1 MLHQLRLGVWDYPHL
16 VALCILT
23 RHVCVRVHT
32 VTAVAHRVNAAL
44 YHAAHFLALRFCA
57 TTHPP
62 IFAASVSRALSTRN
76 TVDRPAAGRESSRHQ
91 TKWTA
96 SCMVQR
102 APLFDNQDRCSMA
115 FASACLLS
123 FLGLYKRYCAIA
135 SLHCVVV
142 LHSFRCLLS
151 LQPMPLHASNPPLA
165 TPPLTSP
172 PATHLCSETAAQTN
186 AMDSH
191 TANRS
196 PRAES
201 ATPEGNTPC
210 PRAQASGPQQ
220 FSVSPTGDLLSHA
233 SLNVGGPEITPN
245 RLCHLLSGFPTLP
258 RTLCLQEFKPTSAHH
273 SKDYERVALHWNYH
287 LLYDSPTSK
296 NGVAIL
302 VHTSISPK
310 PPPLQVHIPG
320 ILVSTQLHL
329 HPNPLMPPV
338 RIASFYG
345 PHKIGDK
352 RPCEPIIDSLLREN
366 IILLGDF
373 NGTTHS
379 SHATTLTTN
388 LWPWLIAKEKSGVL
402 TDLLLPHTATVPFTR
417 VRRFAGTK
425 SYIDRAYGSRLFHGI
440 FTTSSAEVIDFKSVH
455 GASDHDPIVIRTIP
469 WTAPRLPEPRCALWN
484 RRDLQLYRTII
495 ASSSQDVP
503 APECY
508 TDVQLTYDKLCHRML
523 DAMRQVNSAKTPLA
537 TPSTDAS
544 DWSQVVKQLARQA
557 KRRSKIFFRRVKHTL
572 LTPPAPSTLPVPN
585 RKIQRILQRNS
596 PWSAS
601 ATDLI
606 PRHPELD
613 DVPPPHRR

>member
-1 MLHQLRLGVWDYPHL
+1 MLW
-16 VALCILT
+16 C
-23 RHVCVRVHT
+23 
-32 VTAVAHRVNAAL
+32 
-44 YHAAHFLALRFCA
+44 
-57 TTHPP
+57 
-62 IFAASVSRALSTRN
+62 STRFGVYCHCN
-76 TVDRPAAGRESSRHQ
+76 PCPCMQSIRH
-91 TKWTA
+91 
-96 SCMVQR
+96 S
-102 APLFDNQDRCSMA
+102 PL
-115 FASACLLS
+115 
-123 FLGLYKRYCAIA
+123 
-135 SLHCVVV
+135 
-142 LHSFRCLLS
+142 
-151 LQPMPLHASNPPLA
+151 
-165 TPPLTSP
+165 PPLTSP
-172 PATHLCSETAAQTN
+172 TATHLCSEAAAQTN

-191 TANRS
+191 TANRT
-196 PRAES
+196 PRADS
-201 ATPEGNTPC
+201 ATPAGSNPC
-210 PRAQASGPQQ
+210 PRAQASGPKQ
-220 FSVSPTGDLLSHA
+220 FSVSPTGDWLSHA

-258 RTLCLQEFKPTSAHH
+258 HTPCLQEFKPTSADH

-296 NGVAIL
+296 NGMAIL

-310 PPPLQVHIPG
+310 PPPLKVHIPG

-345 PHKIGDK
+345 PHKIRDK
-352 RPCEPIIDSLLREN
+352 RPLEPIIDSLLREN

-402 TDLLLPHTATVPFTR
+402 TDLLLPHKTSVPYTR
-417 VRRFAGTK
+417 VRRFAGAK

-440 FTTSSAEVIDFKSVH
+440 FNTSSAEVILFKSVH

-469 WTAPRLPEPRCALWN
+469 WTAPRLPEARCALWN

-495 ASSSQDVP
+495 ASSSQDVH

-544 DWSQVVKQLARQA
+544 DWS
-557 KRRSKIFFRRVKHTL
+557 
-572 LTPPAPSTLPVPN
+572 
-585 RKIQRILQRNS
+585 
-596 PWSAS
+596 
-601 ATDLI
+601 
-606 PRHPELD
+606 
-613 DVPPPHRR
+613 